1 MLRFMRDRRWFA
13 VGLIGALSVVA
24 EGTQA
29 EACHGRARRCGCQT
43 YAPATCGAA
52 PRQGMFGGWGG
63 MQRRGYY
70 PNYGMP
76 GTPMMSGM
84 GMPGMG
90 GMPMMSGMGM
100 PGTPAAGTMASG
112 YGYPVYQGVQGV
124 QGAQGLVPTT
134 YTVPN
139 TTEAVAP
146 AVSSEVAPPPPSVTA
161 PAAPSVTA
169 PAQPSITAPAAPS
182 VTAPTQPSVPNIPAP
197 TIPSVPRVPG
207 TNAPRS

>member
-112 YGYPVYQGVQGV
+112 YGYPVYQGVQG
-124 QGAQGLVPTT
+124 AQGLVPTT

-182 VTAPTQPSVPNIPAP
+182 VTAPAAPSAPNISTP